1 MTLPDLD
8 RLSREDERLRWV
20 AAEAAA
26 FERAAARAEA
36 ELRDDDAGRV
46 RLLGY
51 LGNAYRLLAPHGD
64 PIDAHEKAL
73 DAAAAR
79 GGRETHSSALTR
91 LGASYRCAGRYDQ
104 AEAALREALERRR
117 ERGATEAVA
126 STGRA
131 LPAVRSAG

>member
-8 RLSREDERLRWV
+8 RPSREDERLRWV
-20 AAEAAA
+20 AADAAT

-73 DAAAAR
+73 DAAAAG
-79 GGRETHSSALTR
+79 GGRGAHSVALTR
-91 LGASYRCAGRYDQ
+91 LGESYRCAGRYDQ
-104 AEAALREALERRR
+104 GEAALPEALERQR
-117 ERGATEAVA
+117 ERVDAELVA

-131 LPAVRSAG
+131 LPAAGSAG

>member
-8 RLSREDERLRWV
+8 RLSREDERLRRV
-20 AAEAAA
+20 AA
-26 FERAAARAEA
+26 
-36 ELRDDDAGRV
+36 D
-46 RLLGY
+46 
-51 LGNAYRLLAPHGD
+51 
-64 PIDAHEKAL
+64 
-73 DAAAAR
+73 AAAR

-117 ERGATEAVA
+117 ERGATEPVA